1 MTNKFKASETFYPLT
16 SQVEL
21 EFLEAL
27 LEPDDAT
34 YPWNPADEESET
46 YFLQLEQQFLMQDVL
61 EEELTPRSH
70 AFYNQLDELWSN
82 YKQDNC
88 STRQS
93 VVTTLQQSLQNSFGL
108 SIPSNWLNAIVH
120 KAAEI
125 FNPKQSM
132 SDQLIECVQSVLPTW
147 GSEDLLVLAR
157 PFAYAMRSSEPQNLE
172 TVLNNVDNREWI
184 ALSEI
189 EQAKASLAIAYYT
202 LSELKNLAE

>member
-1 MTNKFKASETFYPLT
+1 MTNKFKASETFRPLT
-16 SQVEL
+16 SQVKL

-34 YPWNPADEESET
+34 YPWNPADEESEA

-61 EEELTPRSH
+61 EEELTPHSH

-88 STRQS
+88 STYQS
-93 VVTTLQQSLQNSFGL
+93 AVTTLQQSLQNSFSS
-108 SIPSNWLNAIVH
+108 SIPSSWLNVIVQ

-132 SDQLIECVQSVLPTW
+132 SEQLIECVQSVLPTW
-147 GSEDLLVLAR
+147 GVEDLLVLSR

-172 TVLNNVDNREWI
+172 TVLSNIDNREW
-184 ALSEI
+184 ATLSEI
-189 EQAKASLAIAYYT
+189 EQAKASLAIAYYI
-202 LSELKNLAE
+202 LSQLNEV